1 MTEQVIDIRDR
12 IEKMRNQITVP
23 GTKMHANEKKPVI
36 DESKSMNK
44 KNSVSDKKQDST
56 VSKPNKNEKFNSA
69 NNPSNFVE
77 KKKSHQ
83 IDEFQARTN
92 VIEKPNTKFSEQN
105 KNYKYDQD
113 FKTYSD
119 YQNDRVT
126 DEKKQSVKLDEK
138 QPFPQFS
145 LNVSNPISWKLMLLI
160 MLMQLL
166 TNMMLVVVL
175 YLK

>member
-23 GTKMHANEKKPVI
+23 GTKTSTNVKQQISESANSLGKKGLVAEKKQTPQMSKLDKNQKLAPANE
-36 DESKSMNK
+36 S
-44 KNSVSDKKQDST
+44 
-56 VSKPNKNEKFNSA
+56 PNL
-69 NNPSNFVE
+69 VE
-77 KKKSHQ
+77 KRESVKGKELYS
-83 IDEFQARTN
+83 RTN
-92 VIEKPNTKFSEQN
+92 VVEKPSEKFSEEN
-105 KNYKYDQD
+105 KNYKFNQD
-113 FKTYSD
+113 YKTYSD

-126 DEKKQSVKLDEK
+126 DEKKQSVNLDEK